1 MSLLSI
7 KNMLQSLITSFKS
20 YVTNFFGQLEHSS
33 TECTLHM
40 YLLSLLPK
48 SHESRTLDID
58 NRPRTFF
65 MNTHFIVFIIMIL
78 CIHDIRPYSTV

>member
-33 TECTLHM
+33 TECTLH
-40 YLLSLLPK
+40 LLSLLPK

-65 MNTHFIVFIIMIL
+65 MNTHFIMLFIMIYDTM
-78 CIHDIRPYSTV
+78 HT